1 MVVLMGANDVKCE
14 KDDNQFVYY
23 FEQLTP
29 IPSYLLAIACG
40 FIESRKIGPRSKV
53 WSEKGNIESAAYEFE
68 EVFLFFIKVIK
79 QKYLYT
85 KKN

>member
-1 MVVLMGANDVKCE
+1 MKVSSPMVVLMGANDVKCE

-68 EVFLFFIKVIK
+68 EVCCFLE
-79 QKYLYT
+79 
-85 KKN
+85 

>member
-14 KDDNQFVYY
+14 NKDENQLVYY

-29 IPSYLLAIACG
+29 IPSYLVAIACG

-53 WSEKGNIESAAYEFE
+53 WSEKGNIESAAYEFA
-68 EVFLFFIKVIK
+68 EVQFLCF
-79 QKYLYT
+79 
-85 KKN
+85 